1 MDTIIPK
8 YLITRVFFAKKNYYL
23 VLQVMKG
30 YFKNQK
36 ATEEMLSKD
45 GWLRTGDIGHYDED
59 RHFYIT
65 DRIKDLIKVR

>member
-1 MDTIIPK
+1 
-8 YLITRVFFAKKNYYL
+8 
-23 VLQVMKG
+23 MKG

-36 ATEEMLSKD
+36 ATEEMLSDD

-65 DRIKDLIKVR
+65 DRIKDLIKVRYDS